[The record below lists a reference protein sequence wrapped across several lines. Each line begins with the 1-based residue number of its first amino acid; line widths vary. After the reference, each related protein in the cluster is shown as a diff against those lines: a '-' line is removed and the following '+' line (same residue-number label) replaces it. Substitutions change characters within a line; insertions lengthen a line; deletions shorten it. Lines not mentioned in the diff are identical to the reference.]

1 MQLFASVV
9 LFAQEI
15 SNDSV
20 PSQLAQLFGQD
31 YAKLIVLRDPYVG
44 EHTHESRAQLRSL
57 PLLIEHGFD
66 RVVHTDLWDNDF
78 KLVSYDY
85 HQSSKIEDR
94 EIAFPLVH
102 VVSQKGMIDYDE
114 QHLVRSL
121 LRQCSS
127 SNQVYI
133 IVCDTNAPR
142 TPAYTSERSFVDEF
156 VPNRV
161 IEYESLIKEFVNKNL
176 NSSLPVSNRRGSK
189 NLFFHQISD
198 IHNSVGAPS
207 SSLPELFDYENAPPN
222 SPAWE
227 PLYYFVKHDL
237 QEILERYTERIREA
251 LRSWTERG
259 DVQRIANNMDS
270 MLTQCK
276 FRVDL
281 LDERR
286 SQNAKMYNNA

>member
-1 MQLFASVV
+1 MQFFASIV
-9 LFAQEI
+9 LFAQEL
-15 SNDSV
+15 SKDPV

-44 EHTHESRAQLRSL
+44 EHTHEARAQLRSL

-85 HQSSKIEDR
+85 HQPSKLEVS
-94 EIAFPLVH
+94 ENTFPLVH
-102 VVSQKGMIDYDE
+102 VVSQNGMIDHEE

-121 LRQCSS
+121 LRRCSS

-161 IEYESLIKEFVNKNL
+161 IEYESLIKKSVNKNL

-227 PLYYFVKHDL
+227 PLYYFVEHDL

-286 SQNAKMYNNA
+286 SQNAKLYNDV